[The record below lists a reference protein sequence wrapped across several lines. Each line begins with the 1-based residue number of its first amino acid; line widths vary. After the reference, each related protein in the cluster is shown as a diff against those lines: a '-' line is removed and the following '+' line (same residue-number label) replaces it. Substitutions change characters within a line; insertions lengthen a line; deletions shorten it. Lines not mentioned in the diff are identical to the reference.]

1 MHPTTIRDEK
11 KTRSSWTWM
20 LGWAGV
26 SIVLAFG
33 AFSLPEIEWAAKG
46 GVVGWLLLIA
56 GLAEVAF
63 AAGVIDRKLRTTAF
77 TAGSL
82 TAAAGLVFVF
92 NAVASYFPVAN
103 VVMLWLAL
111 RGIWIVGRSLPWRT
125 RAELAWLASTGL
137 TDLLLAL
144 MLVAG
149 LPVAVLVVTL
159 FGPTPEIV
167 ARFSLILATSFLVT
181 GISQAA
187 LALLQ
192 RHR

>member
-1 MHPTTIRDEK
+1 MHSTIRDVT
-11 KTRSSWTWM
+11 KTRTPWTWM

-26 SIVLAFG
+26 TIVLAFA
-33 AFSLPEIEWAAKG
+33 AFLLPEIQWAAKG

-56 GLAEVAF
+56 GLAEVLF

-77 TAGSL
+77 AAGSL
-82 TAAAGLVFVF
+82 TAAAGLIFVF
-92 NAVASYFPVAN
+92 NPFASYFPVAN
-103 VVMLWLAL
+103 VVMLWLGL
-111 RGIWIVGRSLPWRT
+111 RGIWIVARTFPWRP
-125 RAELAWLASTGL
+125 RVGLAWLASTGL

-144 MLVAG
+144 MLAAG
-149 LPVAVLVVTL
+149 LPVAVLVVKL
-159 FGPTPEIV
+159 FGPTPEIL